1 MRLTFS
7 TLAVSMLPMMLASST
22 SCSGHDSSCA
32 ANDVEE
38 ANVLLQM
45 SEVNDMG
52 TDALKSDDAIPP

>member
-1 MRLTFS
+1 
-7 TLAVSMLPMMLASST
+7 MMLASST

>member
-1 MRLTFS
+1 
-7 TLAVSMLPMMLASST
+7 
-22 SCSGHDSSCA
+22 
-32 ANDVEE
+32 VEE